1 MTKINR
7 GLAACR
13 APFFVANS
21 PVQDQPDQP
30 TLSMGD
36 GPDRLIVSQ
45 AADEAKQERLVRKRC
60 DLFQVQS
67 SYSVEVSVSSFWQE
81 LRYALRLLRL
91 SPSFTLVAVLTLALG
106 IGANTAI
113 FQLIDSIR
121 LRTIPV
127 KDAQELAT
135 VRIADRHWGSGQFS
149 SQYSQLTFAIW
160 EQIRKRQEGFKEI
173 AAWSDQR
180 FNLATGG
187 EVRYAK
193 GIRVSGD
200 FFHVIGVEPVLG
212 RLLGP
217 ADDQPG
223 CATTP
228 ANLSYAFWQRNFGG
242 DASVVGKRFTLDG
255 SSFEVVGITPP
266 GFNGVSVG
274 DTFDVAVPICVEPI
288 LNPRNNRLTIRHAW
302 WLAAIG
308 RLKPGWTIARANAQM
323 NAVSPAILRE
333 TIPQFYDTEGVRK
346 FLEYKLGAFPAS
358 TGFSQLREDSGTP
371 LLILLGISGL
381 VLLIACANLA
391 NLMLARAGA
400 RERQITIRLAL
411 GATRARMIRELLSES
426 LLLSMAGAIC
436 GLFLAFAVGRM
447 LVAFISTPDSQI
459 FLDLGM
465 DWRVMAFTTAL
476 AVLTTV
482 FFGLAPAV
490 RATRAEPATLLQ
502 SGSRGTS
509 GGRERFSLRRILV
522 VSQVALSVVLLVG
535 ALLFARSLR
544 NLTTLNVG
552 FQQNG
557 ILITSVDFKR
567 LQMPEEHFA
576 EYKQEI
582 AKRLKAMPGVESA
595 AQAMLVP
602 FGGSTWNQDV
612 LTEASDEE
620 RGVTWEN
627 YVGPGY
633 FQTVGTPLLAGR
645 DFDNRD
651 TAVSVKVAIVNTAF
665 VRKILK
671 GTEAL
676 GKRFRLHEAPGKP
689 RPLYE
694 IVGVTGDNKF
704 QDMHEEFL
712 PFVYFPSM
720 QLEKPGPDDQFL
732 IRSSLPLTSMMASVK
747 QTMSD
752 MNPGIDLE
760 FKVFKTQIHNS
771 LLQDELMATLSGFFG
786 FLAALLA
793 AIGLYGVISYMVLQR
808 TREIGIRMAI
818 GADRAAVVKMIL
830 RESAMLTAAGLVI
843 GTGLALGAAQ
853 AAKSLLY
860 GLKPRDPL
868 TLVMAVVTLSAV
880 AGLASFVPAF
890 RASKLDPLEALRYE

>member
-1 MTKINR
+1 
-7 GLAACR
+7 
-13 APFFVANS
+13 
-21 PVQDQPDQP
+21 
-30 TLSMGD
+30 MGV
-36 GPDRLIVSQ
+36 P
-45 AADEAKQERLVRKRC
+45 
-60 DLFQVQS
+60 
-67 SYSVEVSVSSFWQE
+67 VSSLWQD
-81 LRYALRLLRL
+81 LRYAVRLLRH
-91 SPSFTLVAVLTLALG
+91 SPGFTLVAVLTLALG

-127 KDAQELAT
+127 KNPQELGT

-149 SQYSQLTFAIW
+149 SQYSQLTFAMW
-160 EQIRKRQEGFKEI
+160 EQIRKRQEGFSEI
-173 AAWSDQR
+173 AVWSDQR

-187 EVRYAK
+187 EVRYAR
-193 GIRVSGD
+193 GIRVSGE
-200 FFHVIGVEPVLG
+200 FFHVIGVKPILG
-212 RLLGP
+212 RLVGP

-223 CATTP
+223 CGTTA
-228 ANLSYAFWQRNFGG
+228 ANISYAFWQRNFGA
-242 DASVVGKRFTLDG
+242 DRSVVGKRLTLDG
-255 SSFEVVGITPP
+255 NSFEVVGITPP

-288 LNPRNNRLTIRHAW
+288 LSPRNNRLTIRHAW
-302 WLAAIG
+302 WLASIG
-308 RLKPGWTIARANAQM
+308 RLKPGWTIARASAQI
-323 NAVSPAILRE
+323 NAVTPAILQE
-333 TIPQFYDTEGVRK
+333 TIPPFYDAEGVKK
-346 FLEYKLGAFPAS
+346 FLEYKLGVFPAS
-358 TGFSQLREDSGTP
+358 TGFSQLRADSQTS
-371 LLILLGISGL
+371 LWLLLGISGL

-411 GATRARMIRELLSES
+411 GATRARIIRELLSES
-426 LLLSMAGAIC
+426 LLLSIAGAIC
-436 GLFLAFAVGRM
+436 GLFLAFAVSRM

-465 DWRVMAFTTAL
+465 DWRLMGFTTGL
-476 AVLTTV
+476 AALTTV

-522 VSQVALSVVLLVG
+522 VSQVALSIVLLVG

-544 NLTTLNVG
+544 NLTTLNTG
-552 FQQNG
+552 FQQDG
-557 ILITSVDFKR
+557 ILITNVDFRR
-567 LQMPEEHFA
+567 LQMPEERFA
-576 EYKQEI
+576 EYKREI
-582 AKRLKAMPGVESA
+582 AKRIQAIPGVESA

-602 FGGSTWNQDV
+602 FGGSTWNDNV
-612 LTEASDEE
+612 INEGLDSDA
-620 RGVTWEN
+620 GVAWTN
-627 YVGPGY
+627 YLGAGY

-645 DFDNRD
+645 DFDARD
-651 TAVSVKVAIVNTAF
+651 TATSMKVAIVNQAF

-671 GTEAL
+671 GAEPL
-676 GKRFRLHEAPGKP
+676 GKRFRIHEAPGKP

-694 IVGVTGDNKF
+694 IVGVVGNNKF

-712 PFVYFPSM
+712 PFAYYPTA
-720 QLEKPGPDDQFL
+720 QQEKPSPDDQIL
-732 IRSSLPLTSMMASVK
+732 IRSSLPLTSLMASVK
-747 QTMSD
+747 QTMGE

-760 FKVFKTQIHNS
+760 FKVFKRQIHNS

-793 AIGLYGVISYMVLQR
+793 AIGLYGVISYMVVQR

-818 GADRAAVVKMIL
+818 GADRVAVVRMIL
-830 RESAMLTAAGLVI
+830 REAAMLTVAGLVI

-868 TLVMAVVTLSAV
+868 TLLIAIVTLSAV
-880 AGLASFVPAF
+880 AALASFLPAY
-890 RASKLDPLEALRYE
+890 RASKFDPLVALRYE